1 MLKKGY
7 FEKMKAHM
15 ISADKDLPNHLP
27 NHEGDV
33 SADQLPVPPEEKI
46 LTDEILPKL
55 ESLKY
60 HDLLQQAKAFLVD
73 QLKKRLQAQKEA
85 NFNHLQAILK
95 ESEEEA
101 KKHLPN
107 HEVDTHPK
115 DLPLPPLEA
124 KLKQEIIPKL
134 EKLDYKEYVTE
145 ASLFLEK
152 QLNHRVQVLLE
163 SHHEHLQ
170 TSLKKAEEDSKNHLP
185 NHEVDVPAHD
195 LPLPPVEKHI
205 KESIIPKLTKL
216 GYNDFVGTAEAF
228 LAAQL
233 STRESHLKNVH
244 HDYLESIIKEVEAE
258 APKYMPTMEH
268 DKPPE
273 TLPPAESKIK
283 NEILPRITKL
293 KYADLINNANAVL
306 EAEQSKRENESL
318 RLLAEKQEAERKRL
332 EEEERKRRE
341 EERKKKRRRRKKTL
355 RRGAKERRRAPCS
368 GTSEAARSRKKT
380 SGRRRSKAT

>member
-1 MLKKGY
+1 LEEEKRVYVILEEGCKENELPSLEGGLEQVSVLKNKYPQEPWAEYYAKLVAQAESQKQALIRKDRARKGLANAIQNEDIKELTAAIQEAKDAGLNPNEWTEAQKLLDRLLYEEQCIQDLVKAVESNDLLAIEEKLGPAEQVTLDAKRREIIGNAKETLKKGY

-33 SADQLPVPPEEKI
+33 SADQLPLPPEEKL

-85 NFNHLQAILK
+85 NFNHLQSILK
-95 ESEEEA
+95 ESEEEK

-163 SHHEHLQ
+163 SHHEHLH

-205 KESIIPKLTKL
+205 KESIIPKT
-216 GYNDFVGTAEAF
+216 YQVG
-228 LAAQL
+228 
-233 STRESHLKNVH
+233 V
-244 HDYLESIIKEVEAE
+244 
-258 APKYMPTMEH
+258 
-268 DKPPE
+268 
-273 TLPPAESKIK
+273 
-283 NEILPRITKL
+283 
-293 KYADLINNANAVL
+293 
-306 EAEQSKRENESL
+306 
-318 RLLAEKQEAERKRL
+318 
-332 EEEERKRRE
+332 
-341 EERKKKRRRRKKTL
+341 
-355 RRGAKERRRAPCS
+355 
-368 GTSEAARSRKKT
+368 
-380 SGRRRSKAT
+380 